1 MSKSSSAK
9 TIKPHVT
16 LSDVARIAGVSSATA
31 SLALNGK
38 PVAAETRKLVL
49 AVAKE
54 LGFEP
59 NPVAKRLSQGLS
71 NGVVS
76 LFSFVVD
83 IITWHAMSYLHYDL
97 AARGYEVSFSTN
109 GQTLLAYP
117 EYKQTWDVNQDF
129 YKHLTSSKT
138 MLAKLCRQLP
148 QALIINSDFTHE
160 SCDELETYQ
169 QRGGTVVCLNQA
181 FPLECDQV
189 VFDRETNTRMAAEYL
204 IKAGHRDIGF
214 CSYLKD
220 PYTRGRTYGFVNA
233 LRDAHLPVNN
243 DWLFDAQGTYNE
255 EAGARL
261 AERFLAMSKRPT
273 AMCIVNDFQA
283 SSFVNQ
289 IMRAG
294 LKVPQ
299 DVSIVSLDGLP
310 ASEYAMVKLTTVTR
324 PWEEIS
330 AKTIDF
336 LERRLRDGYS
346 GTPQQAVCTGQLIE
360 RESVRVL

>member
-1 MSKSSSAK
+1 MVKSSTQK
-9 TIKPHVT
+9 KIKPHVR
-16 LSDVARIAGVSSATA
+16 LSDVARIAGVSPATA

-38 PVAAETRKLVL
+38 PVAEETRKLVL
-49 AVAKE
+49 SIADE

-117 EYKQTWDVNQDF
+117 EYTQTWAANQNLHM
-129 YKHLTSSKT
+129 HLSSSQT

-148 QALIINSDFTHE
+148 QALIINTDFTYE

-169 QRGGTVVCLNQA
+169 QRGGTVICLNQA

-189 VFDRETNTRMAAEYL
+189 IFDREENTRMAAEYL

-220 PYTRGRTYGFVNA
+220 THTRGRTYGFVNA
-233 LRDAHLPVNN
+233 LRNARIPVNN
-243 DWLFDAQGTYNE
+243 DWFFDSQGTYNE
-255 EAGARL
+255 GAGARL
-261 AERFLAMSKRPT
+261 AERFLALEKRPT
-273 AMCIVNDFQA
+273 AICIVNDFQA

-299 DVSIVSLDGLP
+299 DVSVVSLDGLP
-310 ASEYAMVKLTTVTR
+310 ASEYAIVKLTTVTR
-324 PWEEIS
+324 PWEGIS
-330 AKTIDF
+330 AKTIEF
-336 LERRLRDGYS
+336 LEKRLRDGYNGPS
-346 GTPQQAVCTGQLIE
+346 QQAVCTGQLIE
-360 RESVRVL
+360 RESVRFL